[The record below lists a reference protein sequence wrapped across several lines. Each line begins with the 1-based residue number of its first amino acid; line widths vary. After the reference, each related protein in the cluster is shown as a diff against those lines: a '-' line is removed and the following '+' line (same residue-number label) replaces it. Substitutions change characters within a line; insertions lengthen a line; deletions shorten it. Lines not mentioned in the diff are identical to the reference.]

1 MNLSQA
7 LESALADLELVNA
20 SAQQTASL
28 LTDEFREEAN
38 DVVSQ
43 QQAIRAVVRQ
53 DAVQEEIIQA
63 SQMCNDME
71 IVQAHIGEV
80 EVGGQIST
88 ESYLLCTQLL
98 KSSKYGKRYAP
109 AIGPSLESINSSE
122 VTVSVEGLTDM
133 LSAALR
139 ALGKLGIRL
148 LEELG
153 RSFSFLSTRVTLAR
167 AKTKGLLVDVGR
179 VKGELPQIKIEG
191 RTKYL
196 TPNGKSMGHAEQAKY
211 LLQSFEIMSHLVG
224 VYPDQVLQAL
234 QSNANMA
241 DTINTD
247 NAEVFR
253 KTLEKFV
260 SAWKDPR
267 DKLPHNAGDFVLPG
281 GVKLFQD
288 GKPTYTGNDA
298 LLKKLDEIGYKRQ
311 LKSMLWQQP
320 NARVDEDNGKMES
333 FTKDEVRALANAMS
347 KFFNSVDRGQLTM
360 RAVIAQLRTGMLL
373 APPGLVSMTGFRIFA
388 FLYTNGMIFLL
399 RSLPTV
405 VIPGARQYPTEY
417 RLIKRAL
424 AAQSGSLKNVYF
436 DTTDLAARTAGYVIR
451 QCRASID
458 DSLTE
463 RSR

>member
-98 KSSKYGKRYAP
+98 KASKYGKRYAP

-320 NARVDEDNGKMES
+320 NARVDEDNGKLES

-360 RAVIAQLRTGMLL
+360 RASTLR
-373 APPGLVSMTGFRIFA
+373 
-388 FLYTNGMIFLL
+388 
-399 RSLPTV
+399 
-405 VIPGARQYPTEY
+405 
-417 RLIKRAL
+417 
-424 AAQSGSLKNVYF
+424 
-436 DTTDLAARTAGYVIR
+436 
-451 QCRASID
+451 
-458 DSLTE
+458 
-463 RSR
+463 

>member
-7 LESALADLELVNA
+7 LESVLADLELVNA

-288 GKPTYTGNDA
+288 GKPTYSGNDA

-320 NARVDEDNGKMES
+320 NARVDEDNGKLES

-458 DSLTE
+458 DSLSE

>member
-98 KSSKYGKRYAP
+98 KASKYGKRYAP

-288 GKPTYTGNDA
+288 GKPTYTGNDT

-320 NARVDEDNGKMES
+320 NARVDEDNGKLES

-458 DSLTE
+458 DSLSE

>member
-98 KSSKYGKRYAP
+98 KASKYGKRYAP

-320 NARVDEDNGKMES
+320 NARVDEDNGKLES

-458 DSLTE
+458 DSLSE

>member
-7 LESALADLELVNA
+7 LESAIADLELVNA
-20 SAQQTASL
+20 SAQQTASPI
-28 LTDEFREEAN
+28 TDEFRDEVN
-38 DVVSQ
+38 DVVAQ
-43 QQAIRAVVRQ
+43 QQAARAVVRQ
-53 DAVQEEIIQA
+53 DAVQEEIVQA

-71 IVQAHIGEV
+71 TVQAHIGEV
-80 EVGGQIST
+80 AVDGQIST

-98 KSSKYGKRYAP
+98 KASKYGKRHAP
-109 AIGPSLESINSSE
+109 AIGPALESIASSE

-133 LSAALR
+133 LGVALK
-139 ALGKLGIRL
+139 ALGKLAVRL

-153 RSFSFLSTRVTLAR
+153 RGFSFLSTRVTMAR
-167 AKTKGLLVDVGR
+167 AKTKGLLADVSR
-179 VKGELPQIKIEG
+179 VKGDLPQVKISSYG
-191 RTKYL
+191 RYL

-224 VYPDQVLQAL
+224 VYPDQVLKAL
-234 QSNANMA
+234 QSNSNMA
-241 DTINTD
+241 DTINTAD
-247 NAEVFR
+247 PETFR

-267 DKLPHNAGDFVLPG
+267 DKLPNNAGSFILPG

-288 GKPTYTGNDA
+288 GKPTYAGNDS

-320 NARVDEDNGKMES
+320 NEGERSASSKTMVES
-333 FTKDEVRALANAMS
+333 FTKEEVRDLANAMH

-360 RAVIAQLRTGMLL
+360 RAVIAQLRTGILI
-373 APPGLVSMTGFRIFA
+373 AHPAVISMTSFRIFA
-388 FLYTNGMIFLL
+388 FLYTNGLIFLL
-399 RSLPTV
+399 RSLPV
-405 VIPGARQYPTEY
+405 AVIPGARQYPTEY

-424 AAQSGSLKNVYF
+424 AAQSNSLRNVYF

-451 QCRASID
+451 QCRASLDTALKEI
-458 DSLTE
+458 
-463 RSR
+463 